1 MPAPLTD
8 TLTSPL
14 DLPRTA
20 AQSTAPLAGWAKG
33 CLRVRTLTSTLA
45 VIGALIV
52 LLGWLVDSDLLIR
65 GRSTGLAT
73 HPLSALCYLAIALV
87 LLGKPHSFKRTLL
100 WSIVVISTLQLLLY
114 LFSSP
119 VLLDDLLFPGLPHKE
134 LPAAAH
140 MYPVVAVLIL
150 SLSLSALLISQPQQ
164 NIVEVGQ
171 WISLF
176 PAAIGLISF
185 AGHVFDVDDQFTLF
199 TSVHGS
205 ITACLLTI
213 SLFCSRPDLGLMR
226 ILGEP
231 GFASL
236 ALRWMLP
243 IGLSVPFLLGATQL
257 WLRSNHMIDRQT
269 GIFIEVL
276 VTSLLFAIAALTTAK
291 AGYALDLKRRKAE
304 SALRE
309 LNDDL
314 EHRIE
319 LRTAELTES
328 ESRFR
333 DLVEVAPYGIVV
345 ADMDGRIQMTNPQA
359 CQQFGYAPE
368 EMNGLSVDM
377 LLPAEMRAQHAKYR
391 QHFAQA
397 PSSRQMGKGRD
408 LLALRRDGST
418 FPVEIALAPLVTSS
432 GPAVVAT
439 VIDITQRKQIETEIR
454 NLNAELEQ
462 RVQNRTAELNDTNKE
477 LEAFTYS
484 VSHDLRAPL
493 RHIQG
498 YLELLNEDPANQLTD
513 EGKRY
518 LDIVTSSS
526 REMNTLIDD
535 LLAFS
540 RISRAEMQMQPVDL
554 EALVQTTIDSLRQD
568 FRNRSIEWNIGTLP
582 AVCGDPAL
590 LKLAMLNLV
599 GNAIKYTRQ
608 RDPAR
613 IEIGF
618 RPTPAGEQ
626 AYYVKDNGAGFDM
639 KYIDKLFGVFQRLHR
654 HSEFE
659 GTGIGLANVRRIIT
673 KHGGT
678 VWAEGAVDQGAT
690 FYFTLPFGEEQ
701 STCTQETNS

>member
-1 MPAPLTD
+1 MDTLTSQLDLPSWPAHNPAPLTD
-8 TLTSPL
+8 WV
-14 DLPRTA
+14 RR
-20 AQSTAPLAGWAKG
+20 
-33 CLRVRTLTSTLA
+33 CLRVRTLASALA
-45 VIGALIV
+45 VIGALTV
-52 LLGWLVDSDLLIR
+52 LLGWLLNSNLLIR
-65 GRSTGLAT
+65 GSSDGLAT
-73 HPLSALCYLAIALV
+73 HPLSALCYLAIALA
-87 LLGKPHSFKRTLL
+87 LLGKPHPIKRTLL
-100 WSIVVISTLQLLLY
+100 WSVFIISVVQLLLY

-119 VLLDDLLFPGLPHKE
+119 VMLDDLLFPALPDKGLPFSS
-134 LPAAAH
+134 H
-140 MYPVVAVLIL
+140 MYPVVALLIL
-150 SLSLSALLISQPQQ
+150 TLSLAALVIGHPRQTM
-164 NIVEVGQ
+164 VEAGQ
-171 WISLF
+171 WLSLF

-185 AGHVFDVDDQFTLF
+185 AGHMFDVEDQFTLF

-243 IGLSVPFLLGATQL
+243 IGLSVPFMLGATQL
-257 WLRSNHMIDRQT
+257 WLRSHHMIDRQT

-291 AGYALDLKRRKAE
+291 AGYALELKRRKAE
-304 SALRE
+304 NDLRE

-314 EHRIE
+314 EHRID
-319 LRTAELTES
+319 LRTAELKES

-345 ADMDGRIQMTNPQA
+345 ADLDGRIRMTNPQA
-359 CQQFGYAPE
+359 CQQFGYTAA

-377 LLPAEMRAQHAKYR
+377 LLPADMRTQHAKYR
-391 QHFAQA
+391 EHFAQA

-418 FPVEIALAPLVTSS
+418 FPVEIALAPLATPA
-432 GPAVVAT
+432 GQAVVAT
-439 VIDITQRKQIETEIR
+439 VIDITQRKQIESEIR
-454 NLNAELEQ
+454 SLNAELEQ
-462 RVQNRTAELNDTNKE
+462 RVQTRTAELNDSIKE

-498 YLELLNEDPANQLTD
+498 YLELLSEDTSNHLSD

-518 LDIVTSSS
+518 LDIVIASS

-540 RISRAEMQMQPVDL
+540 RISRAEMQMQSVDM
-554 EALVQTTIDSLRQD
+554 EALVQTTVDSLRQD
-568 FRNRSIEWNIGTLP
+568 IRNRPIEWNIRPLP
-582 AVCGDPAL
+582 EVCGDPAL

-613 IEIGF
+613 IEIGYQA
-618 RPTPAGEQ
+618 TPEGEE
-626 AYYVKDNGAGFDM
+626 AYYIKDNGAGFDM

-673 KHGGT
+673 KHGGK
-678 VWAEGAVDQGAT
+678 VWAEGAVDQGAI
-690 FYFTLPFGEEQ
+690 FYFTLPQSEGE
-701 STCTQETNS
+701 STCTQENNT